1 MGQFVQATTNAGS
14 DKLLNAH
21 KTMETILARNE
32 QAKKSAAE
40 VQITEPE
47 VVVVAASAA
56 ETAALVTAETPVVEQ
71 REPEPKKQPKASQPK
86 VPRGKG
92 NQRSGRG
99 KTLTR
104 PMKFPHPP
112 PPLGTMEAR
121 GRSGTNEGREV
132 RDNMSNRVGST
143 ERSPPGNEVSFNQP
157 IRCTNSSYGR
167 FCGSYNFVEA
177 PYCKGC
183 GIAYPNGLPREL
195 SDQRP
200 RGGFGRQGG
209 MGRDRNWKW
218 GNY

>member
-1 MGQFVQATTNAGS
+1 MVKIMGQFVQATTNAGS

-47 VVVVAASAA
+47 VAPVAAPAA
-56 ETAALVTAETPVVEQ
+56 APVALVPAELPVVEQ
-71 REPEPKKQPKASQPK
+71 RAPEPKRQPKA
-86 VPRGKG
+86 PRGKG
-92 NQRSGRG
+92 NQRSARG

-104 PMKFPHPP
+104 PMKFPNPP

-132 RDNMSNRVGST
+132 RDNMTNRVGSI
-143 ERSPPGNEVSFNQP
+143 ERSPPVNEVSFDQP

-167 FCGSYNFVEA
+167 FCGTYNFVEA

-183 GIAYPNGLPREL
+183 GIAYPNGLPRTL

-200 RGGFGRQGG
+200 HGGFGRQGG

-218 GNY
+218 GNN